1 MNSHLRSLEEI
12 KQRQQLCKDLD
23 YLVREDES
31 FREEILDEFVYL
43 ISNKR
48 LEDLTCYVQS
58 ELQSDS

>member
-23 YLVREDES
+23 YLVRVDDS
-31 FREEILDEFVYL
+31 IREEILDEFVYL

-58 ELQSDS
+58 ELQSDF

>member
-23 YLVREDES
+23 YLVRVDDS
-31 FREEILDEFVYL
+31 IREEILDEFVYL

-58 ELQSDS
+58 ELHSDF

>member
-58 ELQSDS
+58 ELQSDF

>member
-1 MNSHLRSLEEI
+1 
-12 KQRQQLCKDLD
+12 
-23 YLVREDES
+23 LVREDES

-58 ELQSDS
+58 ELHSDF

>member
-23 YLVREDES
+23 YLVREDEA

-48 LEDLTCYVQS
+48 LEDLICYVQS
-58 ELQSDS
+58 ELQSDF

>member
-23 YLVREDES
+23 YLVREDEA

-48 LEDLTCYVQS
+48 LEDLTCYVRS
-58 ELQSDS
+58 ELQSDF

>member
-1 MNSHLRSLEEI
+1 MNSHLRSLKEI

-58 ELQSDS
+58 ELQSDF

>member
-48 LEDLTCYVQS
+48 LEDLTCYFQS
-58 ELQSDS
+58 ELHSDF

>member
-58 ELQSDS
+58 ELHSDF